1 MFMIPGVSLGIK
13 EARHEGVHACN
24 PGIWEMRQVNL
35 KFLDFSLLTD
45 IKDRK

>member
-1 MFMIPGVSLGIK
+1 MSVIPGINYKIK
-13 EARHEGVHACN
+13 EARHGVCACN

-35 KFLDFSLLTD
+35 KFLDFFLLTD